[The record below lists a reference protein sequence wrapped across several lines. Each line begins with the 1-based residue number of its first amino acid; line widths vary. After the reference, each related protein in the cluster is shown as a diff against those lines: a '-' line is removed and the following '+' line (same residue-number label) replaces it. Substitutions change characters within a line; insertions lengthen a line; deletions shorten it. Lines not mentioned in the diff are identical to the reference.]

1 MKRIHTNNYIRVL
14 SVLTAVLLL
23 LTCLAPTILAAGTES
38 LKLWAWDR
46 KDTLSF
52 DFQNMLPGDSE
63 YKTYEITVSY
73 KKATNLIYSIKIDEG
88 GEKLA
93 EVLRVEVSV
102 DDKIVYDGL
111 MKDMTPVIHNL
122 SGNAPWKVLFKVR
135 VYLDTSVGNEYMG
148 KTLSAD
154 FKWEISSGGSSGSDE
169 TTSSKKPNWPVIWPT
184 SATKPTTA
192 TTTVATTT
200 ETTTTETT
208 TEATTTETTTTE
220 TTTVETTTEETTTE
234 ATTTETTT
242 EPPRPP
248 IPPKPCCE
256 CKHVYFPWSCNFR
269 FIPGNRCELPWCCRE
284 DLGLRC
290 WCPWC
295 WIIPVLI
302 LIILDLILILAIAHK
317 ILDDDKNKV
326 EEDDEYDYLKD
337 LMHPEDT
344 ENPDETDTTDPENEG
359 GAAE

>member
-1 MKRIHTNNYIRVL
+1 MIYGKNSDILFYRVNHFQRKFGLIHKCEKSFSLLISRRIFHLHSEERERAMKRIHTNNYIRVL

-169 TTSSKKPNWPVIWPT
+169 TTSSKKPSTISAQSRAVPWECLSIFPT
-184 SATKPTTA
+184 SSLHTSRLSKIRSEDTPCRSRKLQNRSVSSLSCVKFSTSKFIRI
-192 TTTVATTT
+192 V
-200 ETTTTETT
+200 
-208 TEATTTETTTTE
+208 
-220 TTTVETTTEETTTE
+220 
-234 ATTTETTT
+234 
-242 EPPRPP
+242 RPP
-248 IPPKPCCE
+248 F
-256 CKHVYFPWSCNFR
+256 VF
-269 FIPGNRCELPWCCRE
+269 
-284 DLGLRC
+284 
-290 WCPWC
+290 
-295 WIIPVLI
+295 
-302 LIILDLILILAIAHK
+302 
-317 ILDDDKNKV
+317 
-326 EEDDEYDYLKD
+326 LKW
-337 LMHPEDT
+337 
-344 ENPDETDTTDPENEG
+344 NP
-359 GAAE
+359 